1 MRNNPKKT
9 IRFLV
14 HVANVSKRWDDP
26 MQRGEQKKNQ
36 NQVEETRQ

>member
-1 MRNNPKKT
+1 MSKNPKET
-9 IRFLV
+9 IQFLV